1 MKQSDGDAEA
11 EHQCFSGLKM
21 QNMNQMRKLVFFVEK
36 GIASSSQ
43 ILLKLELCANNV
55 QKITSQIMIPRSGLN
70 VQFCQTI
77 AKLRRFSK
85 AITILYLGQQVADIF
100 WVVIKLGHLFS

>member
-1 MKQSDGDAEA
+1 MFLQSDDA

-21 QNMNQMRKLVFFVEK
+21 QNTSQMRKLFCCVEK

-55 QKITSQIMIPRSGLN
+55 QKVTSQIMIPRSGLN
-70 VQFCQTI
+70 V
-77 AKLRRFSK
+77 RF
-85 AITILYLGQQVADIF
+85 
-100 WVVIKLGHLFS
+100 